1 MAESHDDIVT
11 LTKGSRYRI
20 ISRGNGEHPLKTIG
34 EFKGYTQFGNDSAIC
49 ILQDPEKEGDVGMTR
64 IIPCVMVLAIEV
76 LVHKQ
81 EEKRKE
87 KEEPKVYFG

>member
-1 MAESHDDIVT
+1 MTQAREEILT

-20 ISRGNGEHPLKTIG
+20 ISRGNEDHPLKTIG
-34 EFKGYTQFGNDSAIC
+34 EFRGYTQFGNDSAIC
-49 ILQDPEKEGDVGMTR
+49 MLQDPEKVGEPGVTR

-81 EEKRKE
+81 EERKE